1 MKQGRVSERIFKR
14 SILKKISFKRSET
27 STHAGVGEYCAVLN
41 FSENASTVVSS
52 DTIAD
57 CSLGNERNLIIRVI
71 NNLATKG
78 ATPVSA
84 DFSIVLPEDYDEN
97 ELKKLMDRLVLIT
110 REFDIEITNVK
121 TKVSKKVSDVV
132 LSVTVTGNKDR
143 AFFLSGARPGDD
155 IVVSK
160 CIGLEGTSLI
170 AKRKQDEILEKFPSH
185 MVTEAINFDKRLS
198 ILPEAATAV
207 KSGVSAMLSL
217 SEGGIFAGLWELGE
231 ASGVG
236 LEIDLRKI
244 PVKQE
249 TIEIAN
255 LIDINPYALLSGGSL
270 LMTASDGNKLVMDL
284 NKQGIESCIIGKCTD
299 SNDRVLLNEEVRR
312 FLELDVE
319 DEIYKVL

>member
-1 MKQGRVSERIFKR
+1 MKQGRVSERITKR

-41 FSENASTVVSS
+41 FSDNEAAVVSTDS
-52 DTIAD
+52 LVDNA
-57 CSLGNERNLIIRVI
+57 LGNEKNLIIRVL
-71 NNLATKG
+71 NNVAAKG
-78 ATPVSA
+78 ATPVSIDLSLA
-84 DFSIVLPEDYDEN
+84 FPESFEEC
-97 ELKKLMDRLVLIT
+97 ELKDLMDRISDIA
-110 REFDIEITNVK
+110 REYELEITSVK
-121 TKVSKKVSDVV
+121 SRVSKSLSEVMI
-132 LSVTVTGNKDR
+132 SVTVTGKIDKCSLLDK
-143 AFFLSGARPGDD
+143 AKSGDD

-170 AKRKQDEILEKFPSH
+170 AACKKEEILKKFPSH

-198 ILPEAATAV
+198 IIPEAATAV
-207 KSGVSAMLSL
+207 KSGVSSMLSL
-217 SEGGIFAGLWELGE
+217 SEGGILKGLWELGE

-244 PVKQE
+244 PIKQE

-255 LIDINPYALLSGGSL
+255 LLDINPYTLLSGGSL
-270 LMTASDGNKLVMDL
+270 LMTTDDGNRLVRDL

-299 SNDRVLLNEEVRR
+299 SNDRVLLNEDVRR

-319 DEIYKVL
+319 DEIYKL